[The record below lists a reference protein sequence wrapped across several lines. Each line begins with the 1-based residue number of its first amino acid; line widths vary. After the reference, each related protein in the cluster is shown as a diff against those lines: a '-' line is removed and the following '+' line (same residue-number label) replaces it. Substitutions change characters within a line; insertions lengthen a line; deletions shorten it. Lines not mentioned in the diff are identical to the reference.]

1 MENQHIRIL
10 SVSPIEQ
17 DHAFLEHSFTDE
29 AAWTRYTKSKPELYR
44 STTVAS
50 ALRILYD
57 TEIPIILCE
66 QDVAGTWREML
77 ERVSLMDR
85 PPFLVVTSRLADEHL
100 WAEALNVGAYDVL
113 SKPFNRTEVIR
124 IVSLAWIHWE
134 ERTEPGMVPYR
145 PAAVSCTRPFH
156 NTPVPL
162 QYATA
167 E

>member
-17 DHAFLEHSFTDE
+17 DHDFLERSFTDE
-29 AAWTRYTKSKPELYR
+29 AAWTQYTKSKPELYR
-44 STTVAS
+44 SATIAS
-50 ALRILYD
+50 ALRILRE

-66 QDVAGTWREML
+66 QDVYGTWREML
-77 ERVSLMDR
+77 ERISLMDH
-85 PPFLVVTSRLADEHL
+85 PPYLVVTARLADEYL

-124 IVSLAWIHWE
+124 IVSLAWLHWE
-134 ERTEPGMVPYR
+134 ERPEPGMVRYR
-145 PAAVSCTRPFH
+145 PAVSCTRPFH